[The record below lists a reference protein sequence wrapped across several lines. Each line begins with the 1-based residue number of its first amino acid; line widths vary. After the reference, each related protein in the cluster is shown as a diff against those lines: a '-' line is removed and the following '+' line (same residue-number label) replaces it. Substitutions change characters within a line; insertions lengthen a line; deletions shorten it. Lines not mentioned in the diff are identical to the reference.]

1 MITDVQKIEKA
12 KYLINNILK
21 IKINEDL
28 TASAE
33 YDERSLSAEDAEL
46 LLTEFI
52 KSINDHYNSINE
64 NKSE

>member
-12 KYLINNILK
+12 KYLINNVLK

-33 YDERSLSAEDAEL
+33 YDERSISETEADL
-46 LLTEFI
+46 LLSEFI
-52 KSINDHYNSINE
+52 QVINDQYDKLE
-64 NKSE
+64 D

>member
-12 KYLINNILK
+12 KYLINNVMK

-33 YDERSLSAEDAEL
+33 YDERSISGLDADL
-46 LLTEFI
+46 LLSEFI
-52 KSINDHYNSINE
+52 QVINDQYDKLE
-64 NKSE
+64 D